1 MSSFEALCSVLE
13 EMDPETYNDLISK
26 KTVDIITSLSEV
38 THDGVD
44 GVAIYCDFVLCSVAA
59 DGVLTEEEFILAK
72 PVLDLILETDI
83 GYEDALEYFHDTG
96 LDSPEGYKETMDA
109 IVDMLGEISPELKDD
124 IILVCMMVCAVDG
137 MISEEEKAWIRQL
150 IE

>member
-13 EMDPETYNDLISK
+13 EMDPETYNDLIAK
-26 KTVDIITSLSEV
+26 KTVDIITSLSDV
-38 THDGVD
+38 TFEGVD
-44 GVAIYCDFVLCSVAA
+44 GVALYCDFVLCSVAA

-72 PVLDLILETDI
+72 PVLDLILEADI
-83 GYEDALEYFHDTG
+83 GYEDALEYFNYTG
-96 LDSPEGYKETMDA
+96 LDSPEGYKETMDN
-109 IVDMLGEISPELKDD
+109 IVDMLGEVSPELKDD

-137 MISEEEKAWIRQL
+137 RISEEEKAWIRQL